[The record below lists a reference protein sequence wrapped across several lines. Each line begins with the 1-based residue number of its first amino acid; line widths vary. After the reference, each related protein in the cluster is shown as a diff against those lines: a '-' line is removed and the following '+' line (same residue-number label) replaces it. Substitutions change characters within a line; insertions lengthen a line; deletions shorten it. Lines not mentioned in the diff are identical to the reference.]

1 MWYLGLNNIHLWRFL
16 NFDVKNRFS
25 NLYNK
30 GV

>member
-16 NFDVKNRFS
+16 NFGCQKQIF